1 MRGATLRTRRG
12 ERSEADDQE
21 LGITAT
27 QRQLTDG
34 QAISKCELVLMR
46 IAMHSSRSF
55 ERNSLRA
62 DLSGRKVCI
71 TKGAL
76 AGFTGY
82 VVRNEYSSRWL
93 VKLDACGEGM
103 YCVVAEDMLKLL
115 PGDELP
121 AASE

>member
-1 MRGATLRTRRG
+1 VRGATLRTRRG
-12 ERSEADDQE
+12 ERSEAGDQG
-21 LGITAT
+21 LGITAA
-27 QRQLTDG
+27 QRQLTEG

-46 IAMHSSRSF
+46 IAMHSSHPF

-62 DLSGRKVCI
+62 DLAGHKVCI

-76 AGFTGY
+76 SGFTGL
-82 VVRNEYSSRWL
+82 VVRNEHSSRWL

-115 PGDELP
+115 PDDELS